1 MLSLRPLMRSRL
13 DQRLPVADR
22 FSSGVTMTKL
32 DVAPSHSNIQEL
44 AAELSLSENACSR
57 ALQLAGLAP
66 GRSDWLRY
74 INHFL
79 MTVGTL
85 LIVAGV
91 TTFFAWNWA
100 DLDYWIKFVLIQTG
114 IAGLALLAWRLGIDS
129 MGGRVSLFS
138 SAFLVGVLF
147 AVFGQV
153 YQTGAD
159 PYGLFI
165 AWSILILPLAIIGR
179 QAALWILFQ
188 TLLIL
193 ALIMYWTQ
201 VVDPP
206 NGWWQLAQLL
216 GPLVWLSS
224 TMMDSTLASLV
235 FALNAVAL
243 IAWEYAVNRKVDWMQ
258 CRTYPRIVGLGA
270 LSNVLIPT
278 FVFIV
283 GASFGEKSN
292 LGFISPV
299 LYAMASVAA
308 LYYYQFR
315 RPDLLMLTMLVFGAI
330 LIFNTLV
337 GRFIPMGSGSILL
350 LAILLIAQVAGAAY
364 WLRKV
369 SRRWEAQS

>member
-1 MLSLRPLMRSRL
+1 
-13 DQRLPVADR
+13 
-22 FSSGVTMTKL
+22 MTTFKI
-32 DVAPSHSNIQEL
+32 AASHSNVQEL
-44 AAELSLSENACSR
+44 VARLGLSENACSR
-57 ALQLAGLAP
+57 ALQLAELAP

-79 MTVGTL
+79 ATIGAL
-85 LIVAGV
+85 LIVSGV
-91 TTFFAWNWA
+91 AAFFAWNWA
-100 DLDYWIKFVLIQTG
+100 DLDYGVKFALIQAG
-114 IAGLALLAWRLGIDS
+114 IAGTALLAWRLGIDS
-129 MGGRVSLFS
+129 MGGRAALFS

-159 PYGLFI
+159 PYGLFV

-188 TLLIL
+188 TLLVL

-201 VVDPP
+201 VIDPP

-224 TMMDSTLASLV
+224 TLMDSTLASLV

-243 IAWEYAVNRKVDWMQ
+243 IAWEYAVNRNVAWVQ
-258 CRTYPRIVGLGA
+258 GRTYPRVIGFGA

-283 GASFGEKSN
+283 GASFGETVK
-292 LGFISPV
+292 LWYISPV
-299 LYAMASVAA
+299 LYVAASVAA

-330 LIFNTLV
+330 LIFTTLF
-337 GRFIPMGSGSILL
+337 GRYMPMDTGTILM
-350 LAILLIAQVAGAAY
+350 LAILLIGQVAGAAY

-369 SRRWEAQS
+369 SRRWEAES

>member
-1 MLSLRPLMRSRL
+1 
-13 DQRLPVADR
+13 
-22 FSSGVTMTKL
+22 MTKFNT
-32 DVAPSHSNIQEL
+32 ASSHSSVQEL
-44 AAELSLSENACSR
+44 ATKLGLSENAYSR
-57 ALQLAGLAP
+57 ALQLAELAP
-66 GRSDWLRY
+66 GRTDWLRY
-74 INHFL
+74 IDHFL
-79 MTVGTL
+79 ATIGAL
-85 LIVAGV
+85 LIVSGV
-91 TTFFAWNWA
+91 TAFFAWNWA
-100 DLDYWIKFVLIQTG
+100 DLGYMVKFALIQVG
-114 IAGLALLAWRLGIDS
+114 IAGIALLAWRLGIDS
-129 MGGRVSLFS
+129 MGGRAALFS

-159 PYGLFI
+159 PYGLFV

-201 VVDPP
+201 VIDPP

-224 TMMDSTLASLV
+224 TLMDSTLASLV

-243 IAWEYAVNRKVDWMQ
+243 IAWEFAVNRNVAWVQ
-258 CRTYPRIVGLGA
+258 GRTYPRVIGFGA

-278 FVFIV
+278 VVFII
-283 GASFGEKSN
+283 GASFGEAIK
-292 LGFISPV
+292 LGVISPV
-299 LYAMASVAA
+299 LYGVTSVAA

-330 LIFNTLV
+330 LVFTTLF
-337 GRFIPMGSGSILL
+337 GRYMPKDIGGILM
-350 LAILLIAQVAGAAY
+350 LAILLIGQVAGAAY
-364 WLRKV
+364 WLRNV
-369 SRRWEAQS
+369 SHQWEAES

>member
-1 MLSLRPLMRSRL
+1 
-13 DQRLPVADR
+13 
-22 FSSGVTMTKL
+22 MTTFKI
-32 DVAPSHSNIQEL
+32 AASHSNVQEL
-44 AAELSLSENACSR
+44 VARLCLSENACSR
-57 ALQLAGLAP
+57 ALQLAELAP

-79 MTVGTL
+79 ATIGAL
-85 LIVAGV
+85 LIVSGV
-91 TTFFAWNWA
+91 AAFFAWNWA
-100 DLDYWIKFVLIQTG
+100 DLDYGVKFALIQAG
-114 IAGLALLAWRLGIDS
+114 IAGTALLAWRLGIDS
-129 MGGRVSLFS
+129 MGGRAALFS

-159 PYGLFI
+159 PYGLFV
-165 AWSILILPLAIIGR
+165 AWSILILPLAIIVR

-188 TLLIL
+188 TLLVL

-201 VVDPP
+201 VIDPP

-224 TMMDSTLASLV
+224 TLMDSTLASLV

-243 IAWEYAVNRKVDWMQ
+243 IAWEYAVNRNVAWVQ
-258 CRTYPRIVGLGA
+258 GRTYPRVIGFGA

-283 GASFGEKSN
+283 GASFGETVK
-292 LGFISPV
+292 LGYISPV
-299 LYAMASVAA
+299 LYVAASVAA

-330 LIFNTLV
+330 LIFTTLF
-337 GRFIPMGSGSILL
+337 GRYMPMDTGTILM
-350 LAILLIAQVAGAAY
+350 LAILLIGQVAGAAY

-369 SRRWEAQS
+369 SRRWEAES

>member
-1 MLSLRPLMRSRL
+1 
-13 DQRLPVADR
+13 
-22 FSSGVTMTKL
+22 MTKFNTS
-32 DVAPSHSNIQEL
+32 ASHSNVQEL
-44 AAELSLSENACSR
+44 AVELSLSENACSR
-57 ALQLAGLAP
+57 ALQLAGLAA

-79 MTVGTL
+79 MTVGAL

-129 MGGRVSLFS
+129 MGGRVALFS

-216 GPLVWLSS
+216 GPLAWLSS
-224 TMMDSTLASLV
+224 TLMDSTLASLV

-243 IAWEYAVNRKVDWMQ
+243 IAWEYAVNQNVAWMQ
-258 CRTYPRIVGLGA
+258 GRTYPRVVGLGA

-278 FVFIV
+278 FMFIV
-283 GASFGEKSN
+283 GASFGEKIN

-299 LYAMASVAA
+299 LYAVASVAA

-337 GRFIPMGSGSILL
+337 GRFIPMGAGSILL

>member
-1 MLSLRPLMRSRL
+1 
-13 DQRLPVADR
+13 
-22 FSSGVTMTKL
+22 MTKL

-216 GPLVWLSS
+216 GPLAWLSS
-224 TMMDSTLASLV
+224 TLMDSTLASLV

-258 CRTYPRIVGLGA
+258 GRTYPRIVGLGA

-278 FVFIV
+278 VVFII
-283 GASFGEKSN
+283 GASFGEAIK
-292 LGFISPV
+292 LGVISPV
-299 LYAMASVAA
+299 LYVAASVAA

-330 LIFNTLV
+330 LVFTTLI
-337 GRFIPMGSGSILL
+337 GRYMPMDTGSVLM
-350 LAILLIAQVAGAAY
+350 LAILLIGQVAGAAY
-364 WLRKV
+364 WLRNV
-369 SRRWEAQS
+369 SRRWEAES

>member
-1 MLSLRPLMRSRL
+1 
-13 DQRLPVADR
+13 
-22 FSSGVTMTKL
+22 MTKFNT
-32 DVAPSHSNIQEL
+32 AASHSNVQEL
-44 AAELSLSENACSR
+44 AAELSLNENACSR
-57 ALQLAGLAP
+57 ALQLAELAP

-79 MTVGTL
+79 TTVGAL

-100 DLDYWIKFVLIQTG
+100 DLEYWIKFALIQTG

-129 MGGRVSLFS
+129 MGGRAALFS

-159 PYGLFI
+159 PYGLFV

-224 TMMDSTLASLV
+224 TLMDSTLASLV
-235 FALNAVAL
+235 FTLNAVAL
-243 IAWEYAVNRKVDWMQ
+243 IAWEYAANRNVAWMQ
-258 CRTYPRIVGLGA
+258 GRTYPRVVGVGA
-270 LSNVLIPT
+270 LSNILIPT
-278 FVFIV
+278 VMFII
-283 GASFGEKSN
+283 GASFGEKIN

-299 LYAMASVAA
+299 LYVGASVAA

-315 RPDLLMLTMLVFGAI
+315 RPDLLMLTLLVFGAI
-330 LIFNTLV
+330 LVFTTLLGRYMPMNT
-337 GRFIPMGSGSILL
+337 GSILM

-364 WLRKV
+364 WLRKIR
-369 SRRWEAQS
+369 RRWEVKS

>member
-1 MLSLRPLMRSRL
+1 
-13 DQRLPVADR
+13 
-22 FSSGVTMTKL
+22 MTKFN
-32 DVAPSHSNIQEL
+32 AAASHSNVHEL
-44 AAELSLSENACSR
+44 ATRLGLSANAWSR
-57 ALQLAGLAP
+57 ALQLAELAP

-74 INHFL
+74 IDHFL
-79 MTVGTL
+79 ATIGAL

-91 TTFFAWNWA
+91 AAFFAWNWA
-100 DLDYWIKFVLIQTG
+100 DLDYWIKFALIQAG
-114 IAGLALLAWRLGIDS
+114 IVGLALLAWRLGIDS
-129 MGGRVSLFS
+129 MGGRAALFS

-159 PYGLFI
+159 PYGLFV

-179 QAALWILFQ
+179 QAALWILLQ

-201 VVDPP
+201 VIDPP

-243 IAWEYAVNRKVDWMQ
+243 IAWEYAVNRNVAWVQ
-258 CRTYPRIVGLGA
+258 GRTYPRVIGFGA
-270 LSNVLIPT
+270 FGTVLIPT
-278 FVFIV
+278 VMFII
-283 GASFGEKSN
+283 GASFGEGVKP
-292 LGFISPV
+292 GFLSPV
-299 LYAMASVAA
+299 LYAAASVAA

-330 LIFNTLV
+330 LVFTTLF
-337 GRFIPMGSGSILL
+337 GRYMPEDTAGILM
-350 LAILLIAQVAGAAY
+350 LAILLIGQVAGAAY
-364 WLRKV
+364 WLRRV

>member
-1 MLSLRPLMRSRL
+1 
-13 DQRLPVADR
+13 
-22 FSSGVTMTKL
+22 MTKFNTS
-32 DVAPSHSNIQEL
+32 ASHSNVQEL
-44 AAELSLSENACSR
+44 AVELSLSVNARSR
-57 ALQLAGLAP
+57 ALQLAGLAA

-79 MTVGTL
+79 MTVGAL

-114 IAGLALLAWRLGIDS
+114 IAGIALLAWRLGIDS
-129 MGGRVSLFS
+129 MGGRVALFS

-216 GPLVWLSS
+216 GPLAWLSS
-224 TMMDSTLASLV
+224 TLMDSTLASLV

-243 IAWEYAVNRKVDWMQ
+243 IAWEYAVNQNVAWMQ
-258 CRTYPRIVGLGA
+258 GRTYPRVVGLGA

-278 FVFIV
+278 FMFIV
-283 GASFGEKSN
+283 GASFGEKIN

-299 LYAMASVAA
+299 LYAVASVAA

-337 GRFIPMGSGSILL
+337 GRFIPMGAGSILL

>member
-1 MLSLRPLMRSRL
+1 
-13 DQRLPVADR
+13 
-22 FSSGVTMTKL
+22 MTKFN
-32 DVAPSHSNIQEL
+32 APASYSNVQEL
-44 AAELSLSENACSR
+44 AVELSLSEKAVSR
-57 ALQLAGLAP
+57 ALQLAQLAA

-74 INHFL
+74 INRFL
-79 MTVGTL
+79 MTVGAL
-85 LIVAGV
+85 LIIAGV

-100 DLDYWIKFVLIQTG
+100 DLDYWIKFALIETG
-114 IAGLALLAWRLGIDS
+114 FAGLALLAWRLGIDS
-129 MGGRVSLFS
+129 MGGRAALFS

-159 PYGLFI
+159 PYGLFV

-188 TLLIL
+188 ALVIL

-206 NGWWQLAQLL
+206 NGWWQLSQLL

-224 TMMDSTLASLV
+224 TLMDSTLASLV

-243 IAWEYAVNRKVDWMQ
+243 IAWEYAVNRNVDWVQ
-258 CRTYPRIVGLGA
+258 GRTYPRVVGLGA
-270 LSNVLIPT
+270 LCNVLIPT
-278 FVFIV
+278 VMFIV
-283 GASFGEKSN
+283 GASFGDKIN

-299 LYAMASVAA
+299 LYVTASVAA

-315 RPDLLMLTMLVFGAI
+315 RPDLLMLTMSVFGAI
-330 LIFNTLV
+330 LVFTTLA
-337 GRFIPMGSGSILL
+337 GRYMPMDAGSILM
-350 LAILLIAQVAGAAY
+350 LAFLLIAQVAGAAY
-364 WLRKV
+364 WLRRA
-369 SRRWEAQS
+369 SNRWETQS

>member
-1 MLSLRPLMRSRL
+1 
-13 DQRLPVADR
+13 
-22 FSSGVTMTKL
+22 MTKFNT
-32 DVAPSHSNIQEL
+32 AASHSNVQEL
-44 AAELSLSENACSR
+44 ATKLGLSENAYSR
-57 ALQLAGLAP
+57 ALQLAELTP
-66 GRSDWLRY
+66 GRIDWLRY

-79 MTVGTL
+79 ATIGAL
-85 LIVAGV
+85 LIVSGV
-91 TTFFAWNWA
+91 TAFFAWNWA
-100 DLDYWIKFVLIQTG
+100 DLGYMIKFAMIQAG
-114 IAGLALLAWRLGIDS
+114 IAGIALLAWRLGIDS
-129 MGGRVSLFS
+129 MGGRAALFS
-138 SAFLVGVLF
+138 SAFLIGVLF

-159 PYGLFI
+159 PYGLFV

-201 VVDPP
+201 VIDPP

-224 TMMDSTLASLV
+224 TLMDSTLASLV

-243 IAWEYAVNRKVDWMQ
+243 IAWEIAVNRNVAWVQ
-258 CRTYPRIVGLGA
+258 GRTYPRVIGFGA

-278 FVFIV
+278 VVFII
-283 GASFGEKSN
+283 GASFGEAIK

-299 LYAMASVAA
+299 FYVAASVAA

-330 LIFNTLV
+330 LVFSTLI
-337 GRFIPMGSGSILL
+337 GRYMPMDTGSILM
-350 LAILLIAQVAGAAY
+350 LAILLIGQVAGAAY
-364 WLRKV
+364 WLRNV
-369 SRRWEAQS
+369 SRQWEAES

>member
-1 MLSLRPLMRSRL
+1 
-13 DQRLPVADR
+13 
-22 FSSGVTMTKL
+22 MTKFNTS
-32 DVAPSHSNIQEL
+32 ASHSNVQEL
-44 AAELSLSENACSR
+44 AVELSLSENARSR
-57 ALQLAGLAP
+57 ALQLAGLAA

-79 MTVGTL
+79 MTVGAL

-129 MGGRVSLFS
+129 MGGRVALFS

-216 GPLVWLSS
+216 GPLAWLSS
-224 TMMDSTLASLV
+224 TLMDSTLASLV

-243 IAWEYAVNRKVDWMQ
+243 IAWEYAVNQNVAWMQ
-258 CRTYPRIVGLGA
+258 GRTYPRVVGLGA

-278 FVFIV
+278 FMFIV
-283 GASFGEKSN
+283 GASFGEKIN

-299 LYAMASVAA
+299 LYAVASVAA

-337 GRFIPMGSGSILL
+337 GRFIPMGAGSILM

>member
-1 MLSLRPLMRSRL
+1 
-13 DQRLPVADR
+13 
-22 FSSGVTMTKL
+22 MTKFIAAAS
-32 DVAPSHSNIQEL
+32 DSNVQEL

-57 ALQLAGLAP
+57 ALQLAELAP

-79 MTVGTL
+79 MTVGAL
-85 LIVAGV
+85 LLVAGV

-100 DLDYWIKFVLIQTG
+100 DLDYWIKFALIQTG

-129 MGGRVSLFS
+129 MGGRAALFS

-159 PYGLFI
+159 PYGLFV

-243 IAWEYAVNRKVDWMQ
+243 IAWEYAANQNVAWMQ
-258 CRTYPRIVGLGA
+258 GRTYPRVVGLGA

-278 FVFIV
+278 VMFII
-283 GASFGEKSN
+283 GASFGETIN

-299 LYAMASVAA
+299 LYAVASVAA

-330 LIFNTLV
+330 LVFTTLL
-337 GRFIPMGSGSILL
+337 GRYMPMDTGSILM

-369 SRRWEAQS
+369 THRWEEKS

>member
-1 MLSLRPLMRSRL
+1 
-13 DQRLPVADR
+13 
-22 FSSGVTMTKL
+22 MTKFNT
-32 DVAPSHSNIQEL
+32 AASHPNVQEL
-44 AAELSLSENACSR
+44 ATRLGLSENACAR
-57 ALQLAGLAP
+57 ALQLAELAP

-79 MTVGTL
+79 ATIGAL
-85 LIVAGV
+85 LIVSGV
-91 TTFFAWNWA
+91 AAFFAWNWA
-100 DLDYWIKFVLIQTG
+100 DLDYRVKFALIQAG
-114 IAGLALLAWRLGIDS
+114 ILGTALLAWRLGIDS
-129 MGGRVSLFS
+129 IGGRAALFA

-159 PYGLFI
+159 PYGLFV

-179 QAALWILFQ
+179 QAALWILLQ
-188 TLLIL
+188 TLLVL

-201 VVDPP
+201 VIDPP

-243 IAWEYAVNRKVDWMQ
+243 IAWEYAVNRNVAWVQ
-258 CRTYPRIVGLGA
+258 GRTYPRVIGFGA

-278 FVFIV
+278 VMFIIV
-283 GASFGEKSN
+283 ASFGEGIK
-292 LGFISPV
+292 LGFLSPV
-299 LYAMASVAA
+299 LYTLASVAA

-330 LIFNTLV
+330 LVFTTLL
-337 GRFIPMGSGSILL
+337 GRHMFEDAAGILV
-350 LAILLIAQVAGAAY
+350 LAILLIGQVAGAAY

-369 SRRWEAQS
+369 SRRWEAES